1 LGCYEEKGVAH
12 LCIFLY
18 DEKNC
23 RNPEMRKI
31 ITLFSL
37 LVLFFCGCQKEK
49 PDLYTLGIFWFT
61 DAPTLN
67 DVRRGVQAALEDNGL
82 MDKANVRL
90 DFRNAEGSIPE
101 AQKIAKELVADEVDM
116 IIVFS
121 TPCLVAVLHATRTIP
136 IVFSS
141 VANPFLAGAGKSV
154 DDHLSNVTG
163 ISSRGPIK
171 ECLLFIKEVLPEVK
185 TIGTLWTPAER
196 NSEYYLELVRKGAAE
211 LNMEVK
217 AVSIASASEILLSA
231 QALINDKIDAIYQI
245 SDNTIN
251 ATFEVMGRV
260 AEENA
265 IPLFGGFPP
274 HTKNGAC
281 AAMGWDFYAM
291 GYKAG
296 QIALQVKNGKS
307 PKDIPFQYMTEI
319 KLHLNLEA
327 ARKQGISFAR
337 DIIER
342 ADEIIN
348 QERSNVYTIE

>member
-1 LGCYEEKGVAH
+1 
-12 LCIFLY
+12 
-18 DEKNC
+18 
-23 RNPEMRKI
+23 MRKI
-31 ITLFSL
+31 ITLFFL
-37 LVLFFCGCQKEK
+37 FIVLFYGCQKEK

-82 MDKANVRL
+82 FDKANIRL
-90 DFRNAEGSIPE
+90 DLRNAKGSIPE
-101 AQKIAKELVADEVDM
+101 AQKIAKELVANEVDM

-121 TPCLVAVLHATRTIP
+121 TPCLQAVLHATRTIP

-141 VANPFLAGAGKSV
+141 VANPFLAGAGKSEN
-154 DDHLSNVTG
+154 DHLSNVTG
-163 ISSRGPIK
+163 VSSRGPIK
-171 ECLLFIKEVLPEVK
+171 ESLRFIKEVLPDVK
-185 TIGTLWTPAER
+185 TIGTLWTPSEL
-196 NSEYYLELVRKGAAE
+196 NSEYYLELAREGAEE
-211 LNMEVK
+211 LNLEIK
-217 AVSIASASEILLSA
+217 AVSIASANEILLSA
-231 QALINDKIDAIYQI
+231 QVLINDKIDAIYQI

-251 ATFEVMGRV
+251 ASFEVIGRV

-274 HTKNGAC
+274 HTLNGAC

-296 QIALQVKNGKS
+296 QIALQVKNGTS
-307 PKDIPFQYMTEI
+307 PNDIPIQYMTEI

-327 ARKQGISFAR
+327 ARKQGIVFVD

-342 ADEIIN
+342 ADEIVN
-348 QERSNVYTIE
+348 QDKSNVFNIE

>member
-1 LGCYEEKGVAH
+1 
-12 LCIFLY
+12 
-18 DEKNC
+18 
-23 RNPEMRKI
+23 MRKI
-31 ITLFSL
+31 YTFFAL
-37 LVLFFCGCQKEK
+37 LVLIFSSCQKEK

-82 MDKANVRL
+82 FDKANVRL
-90 DFRNAEGSIPE
+90 DLRNAKGSIPE

-121 TPCLVAVLHATRTIP
+121 TPCLQAVLHATRTIP

-141 VANPFLAGAGKSV
+141 VANPFLAGAGKSET
-154 DDHLSNVTG
+154 DHLSNVTG

-171 ECLLFIKEVLPEVK
+171 ESLLFIKEVLPNVK
-185 TIGTLWTPAER
+185 TIGTLWTPSEL
-196 NSEYYLELVRKGAAE
+196 NSEYYLELARAGAEE
-211 LNMEVK
+211 LNMK
-217 AVSIASASEILLSA
+217 IIAVPIASANEILLSA
-231 QALINDKIDAIYQI
+231 QVLINDKVDAIYQI

-251 ATFEVMGRV
+251 ASFEVIGRV

-274 HTKNGAC
+274 HTLNGAC

-296 QIALQVKNGKS
+296 QIALQVKNGTS
-307 PKDIPFQYMTEI
+307 PNDIPIQYMTEI

-327 ARKQGISFAR
+327 AKKQGIVFAD
-337 DIIER
+337 DIVER
-342 ADEIIN
+342 ADEIVN
-348 QERSNVYTIE
+348 QEKKNVFNIE

>member
-1 LGCYEEKGVAH
+1 
-12 LCIFLY
+12 
-18 DEKNC
+18 
-23 RNPEMRKI
+23 MRKI
-31 ITLFSL
+31 YILFAL
-37 LVLFFCGCQKEK
+37 LVLLFYGCQKEN

-61 DAPTLN
+61 DAPHFN

-82 MDKANVRL
+82 FDKANIRL
-90 DFRNAEGSIPE
+90 YLRNAKGSIPE
-101 AQKIAKELVADEVDM
+101 AQKIARELVADEVDM

-121 TPCLVAVLHATRTIP
+121 TPCLQAVLHATRTIP

-141 VANPFLAGAGKSV
+141 VANPFLAGAGKSET
-154 DDHLSNVTG
+154 DHLSNVTG

-171 ECLLFIKEVLPEVK
+171 ESLHFIKEVLPNVK
-185 TIGTLWTPAER
+185 TIGTLWTPSEL
-196 NSEYYLELVRKGAAE
+196 NSEYYLELVREAAE
-211 LNMEVK
+211 ELNLEIK

-231 QALINDKIDAIYQI
+231 QVLINEKIDAIYQI

-251 ATFEVMGRV
+251 ASFEVIGRV

-274 HTKNGAC
+274 HTLNGAC

-291 GYKAG
+291 GYKTG
-296 QIALQVKNGKS
+296 QIALQVKNGAN
-307 PKDIPFQYMTEI
+307 PKNIPIQYMTEI

-327 ARKQGISFAR
+327 AMKQGIEFAD

-342 ADEIIN
+342 ADEIVN
-348 QERSNVYTIE
+348 QEKTKVFNIE

>member
-1 LGCYEEKGVAH
+1 MIKKIVEILK
-12 LCIFLY
+12 
-18 DEKNC
+18 
-23 RNPEMRKI
+23 MRKFI
-31 ITLFSL
+31 S
-37 LVLFFCGCQKEK
+37 LFFLLTLLFYGCRKDE

-67 DVRRGVQAALEDNGL
+67 DVRRGVTSALEDNGL
-82 MDKANVRL
+82 FDKANIRL
-90 DFRNAEGSIPE
+90 DLRNAKGSIPE

-121 TPCLVAVLHATRTIP
+121 TPCLQAVINATRTIP

-185 TIGTLWTPAER
+185 TIGTLWTPSEL
-196 NSEYYLELVRKGAAE
+196 NSEYYLKLVREGAEE

-231 QALINDKIDAIYQI
+231 QVLINNKIDAIYQI

-265 IPLFGGFPP
+265 VPLFGGFPP

-307 PKDIPFQYMTEI
+307 PNDIPIQYMTEI

-327 ARKQGISFAR
+327 ARKQGIVFAK

-348 QERSNVYTIE
+348 QEKSNVYTIE

>member
-1 LGCYEEKGVAH
+1 
-12 LCIFLY
+12 
-18 DEKNC
+18 
-23 RNPEMRKI
+23 MRKFI
-31 ITLFSL
+31 S
-37 LVLFFCGCQKEK
+37 LFFLFALFFYGCRKDE

-67 DVRRGVQAALEDNGL
+67 DVRRGFTSALEENGL
-82 MDKANVRL
+82 FDKANVRL
-90 DFRNAEGSIPE
+90 DLRNAKGSIPE
-101 AQKIAKELVADEVDM
+101 AQKIARELVADEVDM

-121 TPCLVAVLHATRTIP
+121 SPCLQAVLHATRTIP

-141 VANPFLAGAGKSV
+141 VANPVLAGV

-185 TIGTLWTPAER
+185 TIGTLWTPSEV
-196 NSEYYLELVRKGAAE
+196 NSEYYLELVKKGAEE

-217 AVSIASASEILLSA
+217 AVSIASANEIFLSA
-231 QALINDKIDAIYQI
+231 QVLINDKVDAIYQI

-307 PKDIPFQYMTEI
+307 PNDIPIQYMTEI

-327 ARKQGISFAR
+327 ARKQGIVFAR

-348 QERSNVYTIE
+348 QERINVYTIE

>member
-1 LGCYEEKGVAH
+1 
-12 LCIFLY
+12 
-18 DEKNC
+18 
-23 RNPEMRKI
+23 MRKI
-31 ITLFSL
+31 ITLFFL
-37 LVLFFCGCQKEK
+37 FIVLFYGCQKEK

-82 MDKANVRL
+82 FDKANIRL
-90 DFRNAEGSIPE
+90 DLRNAKGSIPE
-101 AQKIAKELVADEVDM
+101 AQKIARELVVDEVDM

-121 TPCLVAVLHATRTIP
+121 TPCLQAVLHATRTIP

-141 VANPFLAGAGKSV
+141 VANPFLPGLLSD

-163 ISSRGPIK
+163 VSSRGPIK
-171 ECLLFIKEVLPEVK
+171 ESLRFIKEVLPDVK
-185 TIGTLWTPAER
+185 TIGTLWTPSEL
-196 NSEYYLELVRKGAAE
+196 NSEYYLKLAREGAEE
-211 LNMEVK
+211 LNLEIK
-217 AVSIASASEILLSA
+217 AVSIASANEILLSA
-231 QALINDKIDAIYQI
+231 QVLINDKIDAIYQI

-251 ATFEVMGRV
+251 ASFEVIGRV

-274 HTKNGAC
+274 HTLNGAC

-296 QIALQVKNGKS
+296 QIALQVKNGTS
-307 PKDIPFQYMTEI
+307 PNDIPIQYMTEI

-327 ARKQGISFAR
+327 ARKQGIVFVD

-342 ADEIIN
+342 ADEIVN
-348 QERSNVYTIE
+348 QDKSNVFNFE

>member
-1 LGCYEEKGVAH
+1 
-12 LCIFLY
+12 
-18 DEKNC
+18 
-23 RNPEMRKI
+23 MRKI
-31 ITLFSL
+31 VTLLALLALIFSS
-37 LVLFFCGCQKEK
+37 CQKEK

-82 MDKANVRL
+82 FDKANIRL
-90 DFRNAEGSIPE
+90 DLRNAKGSIPE
-101 AQKIAKELVADEVDM
+101 AQKIARELVANEVNM

-121 TPCLVAVLHATRTIP
+121 TPCLQAVLHATRTIP

-141 VANPFLAGAGKSV
+141 VANPFLAGAGNSEN
-154 DDHLSNVTG
+154 DHLSNVTG
-163 ISSRGPIK
+163 VSSRGPIK
-171 ECLLFIKEVLPEVK
+171 ESLRFIKEVLPDAK
-185 TIGTLWTPAER
+185 SIGTLWTPAER
-196 NSEYYLELVRKGAAE
+196 NSEYYLKLAREGAEE
-211 LNMEVK
+211 LNMEIK

-231 QALINDKIDAIYQI
+231 QVLINDKIDAIYQI

-251 ATFEVMGRV
+251 ASFEVLGRV

-274 HTKNGAC
+274 HTLNGAC

-296 QIALQVKNGKS
+296 QIALQVKNGTS
-307 PKDIPFQYMTEI
+307 PNDIPIQYMTEI

-327 ARKQGISFAR
+327 ARKQGIVFNEE
-337 DIIER
+337 IIKR
-342 ADEIIN
+342 ADEIVN
-348 QERSNVYTIE
+348 VDRSNVFNIE

>member
-1 LGCYEEKGVAH
+1 
-12 LCIFLY
+12 
-18 DEKNC
+18 
-23 RNPEMRKI
+23 MRKTFAFFTLI
-31 ITLFSL
+31 ILLFL
-37 LVLFFCGCQKEK
+37 GCQKEK

-82 MDKANVRL
+82 FDKANVRL
-90 DFRNAEGSIPE
+90 DLRNAKGSIPE

-121 TPCLVAVLHATRTIP
+121 TPCLQAVLHATRTIP

-141 VANPFLAGAGKSV
+141 VANPFLLGAGNSV

-163 ISSRGPIK
+163 ISSLNPIK
-171 ECLLFIKEVLPEVK
+171 ESLVFLKEVLPEVK
-185 TIGTLWTPAER
+185 TIGTLWTPSEP
-196 NSEYYLELVRKGAAE
+196 NSEYYLELARNGAEE
-211 LNMEVK
+211 LDMEIK
-217 AVSIASASEILLSA
+217 AVSIASANEILLAA
-231 QALINDKIDAIYQI
+231 QTLINQKIDVIYQI

-251 ATFEVMGRV
+251 ASFEVMGRV

-274 HTKNGAC
+274 HTLNGAC
-281 AAMGWDFYAM
+281 AAMGWDFYDM

-296 QIALQVKNGKS
+296 QIVLQVKNGTS
-307 PKDIPFQYMTEI
+307 PKNIPIQYMPKTEI

-327 ARKQGISFAR
+327 AKKQGIVFK
-337 DIIER
+337 DEIINR
-342 ADEIIN
+342 ADEIVN
-348 QERSNVYTIE
+348 QDEKNVFDFE

>member
-1 LGCYEEKGVAH
+1 
-12 LCIFLY
+12 
-18 DEKNC
+18 
-23 RNPEMRKI
+23 MRKI
-31 ITLFSL
+31 ITLFFI
-37 LVLFFCGCQKEK
+37 LVLLFPGCQRGK

-82 MDKANVRL
+82 FDKANIRL
-90 DFRNAEGSIPE
+90 DLRNAKGSIPE
-101 AQKIAKELVADEVDM
+101 AQKIAKELVANEVDM

-121 TPCLVAVLHATRTIP
+121 TPCLQAVLHATRTIP

-154 DDHLSNVTG
+154 NDHLSNVTG
-163 ISSRGPIK
+163 VSSRGPIK
-171 ECLLFIKEVLPEVK
+171 ESLRFIKEVLPGVK
-185 TIGTLWTPAER
+185 TIGTLWTPSEL
-196 NSEYYLELVRKGAAE
+196 NSEYYLELAREGAEE
-211 LNMEVK
+211 LNMEIK
-217 AVSIASASEILLSA
+217 AVSIASANEILMQA
-231 QALINDKIDAIYQI
+231 QVLINDKVDAIYQI

-251 ATFEVMGRV
+251 ASFEVMGRV

-274 HTKNGAC
+274 HTLNGAC

-296 QIALQVKNGKS
+296 QIALQVKNGTS
-307 PKDIPFQYMTEI
+307 PKNIPIQYMTEI

-327 ARKQGISFAR
+327 ARKQGIVFVD
-337 DIIER
+337 DIIKR
-342 ADEIIN
+342 ADEIVN
-348 QERSNVYTIE
+348 KDKTSVFNIE

>member
-1 LGCYEEKGVAH
+1 
-12 LCIFLY
+12 
-18 DEKNC
+18 
-23 RNPEMRKI
+23 MRKI
-31 ITLFSL
+31 STLIL
-37 LVLFFCGCQKEK
+37 LFVLLFCSCQKEK

-82 MDKANVRL
+82 FDKANIRL
-90 DFRNAEGSIPE
+90 DLRNAKGSIPE
-101 AQKIAKELVADEVDM
+101 AQKIAKELVEDEVDM

-121 TPCLVAVLHATRTIP
+121 TPCLQAVLHATRTIP

-141 VANPFLAGAGKSV
+141 VANPFLAGAGKSEN
-154 DDHLSNVTG
+154 DHLSNVTG

-171 ECLLFIKEVLPEVK
+171 ESLLFIKEVLPDVK
-185 TIGTLWTPAER
+185 IIGTLWTPSEL
-196 NSEYYLELVRKGAAE
+196 NSGYYLELAREGAEE
-211 LNMEVK
+211 LNLEIK

-231 QALINDKIDAIYQI
+231 QVLINEKIDAIYQI

-251 ATFEVMGRV
+251 ASFEIIGRV

-274 HTKNGAC
+274 HTLNGAC

-296 QIALQVKNGKS
+296 QIALQVKNGS
-307 PKDIPFQYMTEI
+307 NPKDIPIQYMKEI

-327 ARKQGISFAR
+327 ARKQGIVFED

-342 ADEIIN
+342 ADEIVN
-348 QERSNVYTIE
+348 QDKNKVFDIE

>member
-1 LGCYEEKGVAH
+1 
-12 LCIFLY
+12 
-18 DEKNC
+18 
-23 RNPEMRKI
+23 MRKI
-31 ITLFSL
+31 YTFFIFF
-37 LVLFFCGCQKEK
+37 VLIFLSCQKEK

-82 MDKANVRL
+82 FDKANIRL
-90 DFRNAEGSIPE
+90 DLRNAKGSIPE

-121 TPCLVAVLHATRTIP
+121 TPCLQAVLHATRTIP

-141 VANPFLAGAGKSV
+141 VANPFLAGAGKSEN
-154 DDHLSNVTG
+154 DHLSNVTG

-171 ECLLFIKEVLPEVK
+171 ESLLFIKEVLPDVK
-185 TIGTLWTPAER
+185 IIGTLWTPSEL
-196 NSEYYLELVRKGAAE
+196 NSGYYLELAKEGAEE
-211 LNMEVK
+211 LNLEIK
-217 AVSIASASEILLSA
+217 AVSIASANEILLSA
-231 QALINDKIDAIYQI
+231 QVLINEKIDAIYQI

-251 ATFEVMGRV
+251 ASFEVIGRV

-274 HTKNGAC
+274 HTLNGAC

-296 QIALQVKNGKS
+296 QIALQVKNGTS
-307 PKDIPFQYMTEI
+307 PNDIPIQYMKEI

-327 ARKQGISFAR
+327 ARKQGIVFED

-342 ADEIIN
+342 ADEIVN
-348 QERSNVYTIE
+348 QDKNKVFNIE

>member
-1 LGCYEEKGVAH
+1 
-12 LCIFLY
+12 
-18 DEKNC
+18 
-23 RNPEMRKI
+23 MRKI
-31 ITLFSL
+31 YTLIL
-37 LVLFFCGCQKEK
+37 LFVLLFCSCQKEN
-49 PDLYTLGIFWFT
+49 PELYTLGIFWFT

-82 MDKANVRL
+82 FDKANIRL
-90 DFRNAEGSIPE
+90 DLRNAKGSIPE
-101 AQKIAKELVADEVDM
+101 AQKIAKELVSDEVDM

-121 TPCLVAVLHATRTIP
+121 TPCLQAVLHATRTIP

-141 VANPFLAGAGKSV
+141 VANPFLAGAGKSEN
-154 DDHLSNVTG
+154 DHLSNVTG

-171 ECLLFIKEVLPEVK
+171 ESLLFIKEVLPDVK
-185 TIGTLWTPAER
+185 IIGTLWTPSEL
-196 NSEYYLELVRKGAAE
+196 NSGYYLELAREGAEE
-211 LNMEVK
+211 LDLEIK
-217 AVSIASASEILLSA
+217 AVSIASANEILLSA
-231 QALINDKIDAIYQI
+231 QVLINEKIDAIYQI

-251 ATFEVMGRV
+251 ASFEVIGRV

-274 HTKNGAC
+274 HTLNGAC

-296 QIALQVKNGKS
+296 QIVLQVKNGTS
-307 PKDIPFQYMTEI
+307 PNDIPIQYMKEI

-327 ARKQGISFAR
+327 ARKQGIVFED

-342 ADEIIN
+342 ADEIVN
-348 QERSNVYTIE
+348 QDKNKVFNIE

>member
-1 LGCYEEKGVAH
+1 
-12 LCIFLY
+12 
-18 DEKNC
+18 
-23 RNPEMRKI
+23 MRKI
-31 ITLFSL
+31 SSLILLFVL
-37 LVLFFCGCQKEK
+37 LFCGCQKEK

-82 MDKANVRL
+82 FDKANIRL
-90 DFRNAEGSIPE
+90 DLRNAKGSIPE

-121 TPCLVAVLHATRTIP
+121 TPCLQAVLHATRTIP

-141 VANPFLAGAGKSV
+141 VANPFLAGAGKSEN
-154 DDHLSNVTG
+154 DHLSNVTG

-171 ECLLFIKEVLPEVK
+171 ESLLFIKEVLPDVK
-185 TIGTLWTPAER
+185 IIGTLWTPSEL
-196 NSEYYLELVRKGAAE
+196 NSGYYLELAREGAEE
-211 LNMEVK
+211 LNLEIK
-217 AVSIASASEILLSA
+217 AVSIASANEILLSA
-231 QALINDKIDAIYQI
+231 QVLINEKIDAIYQI

-251 ATFEVMGRV
+251 ASFEVIGRV

-274 HTKNGAC
+274 HTLNGAC

-296 QIALQVKNGKS
+296 QIALQVKNGTS
-307 PKDIPFQYMTEI
+307 PNDIPIQYMKEI

-327 ARKQGISFAR
+327 ARKQGIVFE
-337 DIIER
+337 DYIIER
-342 ADEIIN
+342 ADEIVN
-348 QERSNVYTIE
+348 QDKNKVFKIE

>member
-1 LGCYEEKGVAH
+1 
-12 LCIFLY
+12 
-18 DEKNC
+18 
-23 RNPEMRKI
+23 MRKI
-31 ITLFSL
+31 NILILLFVL
-37 LVLFFCGCQKEK
+37 LFCSCQKEK

-82 MDKANVRL
+82 FDKANIRL
-90 DFRNAEGSIPE
+90 DLRNAKGSISE

-121 TPCLVAVLHATRTIP
+121 TPCLQAVLHATRTIP

-141 VANPFLAGAGKSV
+141 VANPFLAGV
-154 DDHLSNVTG
+154 DDHMSNVTG
-163 ISSRGPIK
+163 VSSRGPIK
-171 ECLLFIKEVLPEVK
+171 ECLLFIKEVLPDVK
-185 TIGTLWTPAER
+185 TIGTLWTPSER
-196 NSEYYLELVRKGAAE
+196 NSEYYLELAREGAQE
-211 LNMEVK
+211 LNLEIK
-217 AVSIASASEILLSA
+217 AVSIASANEILLSA
-231 QALINDKIDAIYQI
+231 QVLINEKIDAIYQI

-251 ATFEVMGRV
+251 ASFEVIGRV

-274 HTKNGAC
+274 HTLNGAC

-296 QIALQVKNGKS
+296 QIALQVKNGTS
-307 PKDIPFQYMTEI
+307 PNDIPIQYMTEI

-327 ARKQGISFAR
+327 ARKQGIVFED

-342 ADEIIN
+342 ADEIVN
-348 QERSNVYTIE
+348 QDKSKVYNIE